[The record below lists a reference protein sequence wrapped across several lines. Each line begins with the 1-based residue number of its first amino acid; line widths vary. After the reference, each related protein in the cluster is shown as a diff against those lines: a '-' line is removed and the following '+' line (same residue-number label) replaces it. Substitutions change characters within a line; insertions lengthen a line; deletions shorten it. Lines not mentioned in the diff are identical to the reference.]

1 MKGFAIEPQKAFEM
15 LSAWG
20 PAFCS
25 PSALPGNTRPVSV
38 QKCKLRMTMQA
49 DKKTDEEKDAA
60 ASHSSMRLSGKAA
73 EVAHLK
79 PDTVAIRG
87 GHHPSEWTTD
97 PLGRSVVNPPV
108 YHASTIVFPNMEAL
122 RFSKTDWPFTGM
134 WYGRHGNPTT
144 FALEEAFAA
153 LEGADNA
160 CLTSSGSSAVNAALL
175 AFVKQGD
182 HVLMTDAV
190 YDPTRDFCDKF
201 LARFG
206 VSSTYYSPTTTPEE
220 FARLVQPNTKVVF
233 VETPASISFEVMD
246 VDAIAEVAHAAG
258 ATVIADNTWGPTLF
272 RPFDHG
278 VDVSLNAATKYIG
291 GHSDLM
297 MGIVSARDYETY
309 RKVKLSV
316 AELGCPPGSDDAYL
330 ALRGLRTV
338 RVRIRH
344 HGTSSLA
351 IARWLENRPEV
362 ARVMHPGLPSHP
374 QHELFQRTFEG
385 SSGLFGFQLRRG
397 YSQGA
402 VDAMLDGMRL
412 HALGFSWGGF
422 ESLLIQTN
430 INAVRSI
437 DEWNYKSYGQTMRIH
452 VGLEDVDDL
461 IADLDDGFKRLTSF
475 S

>member
-190 YDPTRDFCDKF
+190 YDPH
-201 LARFG
+201 ARFLRQIPRTLRRLHHLLLSDDHPGG
-206 VSSTYYSPTTTPEE
+206 VRPP
-220 FARLVQPNTKVVF
+220 
-233 VETPASISFEVMD
+233 
-246 VDAIAEVAHAAG
+246 
-258 ATVIADNTWGPTLF
+258 GPTKHEGRLRRNPRQHF
-272 RPFDHG
+272 
-278 VDVSLNAATKYIG
+278 
-291 GHSDLM
+291 
-297 MGIVSARDYETY
+297 
-309 RKVKLSV
+309 
-316 AELGCPPGSDDAYL
+316 
-330 ALRGLRTV
+330 LRGHGR
-338 RVRIRH
+338 RRH
-344 HGTSSLA
+344 RRSRA
-351 IARWLENRPEV
+351 
-362 ARVMHPGLPSHP
+362 
-374 QHELFQRTFEG
+374 
-385 SSGLFGFQLRRG
+385 RRG
-397 YSQGA
+397 RHRHRG
-402 VDAMLDGMRL
+402 
-412 HALGFSWGGF
+412 
-422 ESLLIQTN
+422 
-430 INAVRSI
+430 
-437 DEWNYKSYGQTMRIH
+437 
-452 VGLEDVDDL
+452 
-461 IADLDDGFKRLTSF
+461 
-475 S
+475 